1 MTGDDASSDVVTTAQ
16 ALTASLNGMTA
27 QLEELTR
34 YGQRNRHL
42 IWGLAVSLVLDLV
55 LTVVIVTVA
64 VQANHA
70 SNQAQQVHAQQAATC
85 LSSNEA
91 RKLQVQLWEYVLSF
105 PPTRPR
111 TEAQEQQIKD
121 FRSFM
126 RKTFAQR
133 DCSKI

>member
-1 MTGDDASSDVVTTAQ
+1 V
-16 ALTASLNGMTA
+16 
-27 QLEELTR
+27 
-34 YGQRNRHL
+34 
-42 IWGLAVSLVLDLV
+42 V
-55 LTVVIVTVA
+55 LTFVIVKVA

-70 SNQAQQVHAQQAATC
+70 SNQAEQVHAQQAATC

-121 FRSFM
+121 FRAFM